1 MDILNIERLKQIR
14 DMQQA
19 KLEEMQKAGK
29 PKHMI
34 ENMKFAIKCT
44 DRRIERAQAADYDES
59 IRNIQ
64 PLGGEVQY

>member
-1 MDILNIERLKQIR
+1 MDILNVERLKQIR
-14 DMQQA
+14 DKQIEKPEA
-19 KLEEMQKAGK
+19 MQKDNA

-64 PLGGEVQY
+64 PLGGEAQC

>member
-1 MDILNIERLKQIR
+1 MDILNVERLKQIR
-14 DMQQA
+14 DKQIE
-19 KLEEMQKAGK
+19 KLEAMQKENA

-44 DRRIERAQAADYDES
+44 DRRIERAQATDYEEQ

-64 PLGGEVQY
+64 PLGGEAQC

>member
-14 DMQQA
+14 DMQIA
-19 KLEEMQKAGK
+19 KLEAMQKDGT

-44 DRRIERAQAADYDES
+44 DRRIDRAQAADYEES

-64 PLGGEVQY
+64 PLGGI

>member
-1 MDILNIERLKQIR
+1 MDILNVERLKQIR
-14 DMQQA
+14 DKQNE
-19 KLEEMQKAGK
+19 KLEAMQKENA

-44 DRRIERAQAADYDES
+44 DRRIERAQATDYEEQ

-64 PLGGEVQY
+64 PLGGEVQC

>member
-14 DMQQA
+14 DMQIA
-19 KLEEMQKAGK
+19 KLEAMQKDGA

-44 DRRIERAQAADYDES
+44 DRRIDRAQAADYEES

-64 PLGGEVQY
+64 PLGGI

>member
-1 MDILNIERLKQIR
+1 MDILNVERLKQIR
-14 DMQQA
+14 DKQIE
-19 KLEEMQKAGK
+19 KLEAMQKDNA

-44 DRRIERAQAADYDES
+44 DRRIERAQATDYEEQ

-64 PLGGEVQY
+64 PLGGEVQC

>member
-1 MDILNIERLKQIR
+1 MDILNVERLKQIR
-14 DMQQA
+14 DKQIE
-19 KLEEMQKAGK
+19 KLEAMQKENA

-44 DRRIERAQAADYDES
+44 DRRIERAQATDYDES

-64 PLGGEVQY
+64 PLGGEAQC